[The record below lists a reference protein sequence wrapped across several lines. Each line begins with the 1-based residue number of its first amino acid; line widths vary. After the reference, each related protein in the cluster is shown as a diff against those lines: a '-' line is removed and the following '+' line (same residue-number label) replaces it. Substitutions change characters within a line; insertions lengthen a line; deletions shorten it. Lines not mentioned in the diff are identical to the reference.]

1 MKTIIIFNLHSM
13 KRERK
18 NFETQ
23 EKADAYFKNKKAKVS
38 LACPPTD
45 KVFTYVNEWG
55 NRTMVQKMY

>member
-1 MKTIIIFNLHSM
+1 MRTIIFNLHSM

-23 EKADAYFKNKKAKVS
+23 EKADAYFENKKAKVN
-38 LACPPTD
+38 LACTPTD